1 MEGTKRSLILAGGGM
16 RVAYQAGVLRALAEE
31 GITFQHADGTSG
43 GTINLAMMLSGLS
56 PIEMMQR
63 WETLPVRDFVS
74 FMPLEKYLSHQGVAA
89 LGDARSL
96 VDRVFP
102 HLGIDMARIRAA
114 HGTDGTFNVCN
125 FTRKISEVIPHQRMT
140 TDYLV
145 AAISLPIFLPAVEID
160 GSLYMDSVWIRDAN
174 LMEAVRRG
182 ADELWVVWCIGNTGL
197 YHNGAFRQ
205 YVHMIEIAANGKL
218 FEEFDQINEI
228 NLRIG
233 AGETV
238 YGRRKPIRVHLIK
251 PANALPLDPDYY
263 MGRIDARTLAGRG
276 YADAKQYLARRGEGI
291 ALTPEATKMADETL
305 GFTFREQMAGGFTL
319 GETDPEKGARAGRD
333 AGNTFTMHATIEIHD
348 LNRFLAD
355 AGHLG
360 SITGRI
366 DFPPLGLNIPTTS
379 GVFNLFSPTGDP
391 AMKYMVYELGFEAG
405 GRKYYM
411 AGRKEVKQASITE
424 LWKATTTLYTQLHE
438 GSDKTGPVVGAGV
451 LTLGMGELMAMIP
464 TMHATNAKSPEEAA
478 AAVARFGKFFLGEL
492 WDTYVKKAGA

>member
-31 GITFQHADGTSG
+31 GITFHHADGTSG

-56 PIEMMQR
+56 AIEMMQR
-63 WETLPVRDFVS
+63 WESLPVRDFVS
-74 FMPLEKYLSHQGVAA
+74 FMPLEKYLSHQGWAA

-102 HLGIDMARIRAA
+102 YLGIDMAKIRAA
-114 HGTDGTFNVCN
+114 QGTEGTFNVCN

-140 TDYLV
+140 MDYLV

-160 GSLYMDSVWIRDAN
+160 GALYMDSVWLRDAN

-182 ADELWVVWCIGNTGL
+182 AEELWVVWCIGNTGL

-218 FEEFDQINEI
+218 FEEFDQINEM
-228 NLRIG
+228 NRRIG

-263 MGRIDARTLAGRG
+263 TGRIDARTLAGRG

-291 ALTPEATKMADETL
+291 ALTPEATKWQMKRSVLLFANKWQADS
-305 GFTFREQMAGGFTL
+305 RS
-319 GETDPEKGARAGRD
+319 GR
-333 AGNTFTMHATIEIHD
+333 
-348 LNRFLAD
+348 
-355 AGHLG
+355 
-360 SITGRI
+360 
-366 DFPPLGLNIPTTS
+366 PIP
-379 GVFNLFSPTGDP
+379 
-391 AMKYMVYELGFEAG
+391 
-405 GRKYYM
+405 
-411 AGRKEVKQASITE
+411 
-424 LWKATTTLYTQLHE
+424 
-438 GSDKTGPVVGAGV
+438 
-451 LTLGMGELMAMIP
+451 
-464 TMHATNAKSPEEAA
+464 
-478 AAVARFGKFFLGEL
+478 
-492 WDTYVKKAGA
+492 KKAPGPGATPAIPSPCTPPSKSTT